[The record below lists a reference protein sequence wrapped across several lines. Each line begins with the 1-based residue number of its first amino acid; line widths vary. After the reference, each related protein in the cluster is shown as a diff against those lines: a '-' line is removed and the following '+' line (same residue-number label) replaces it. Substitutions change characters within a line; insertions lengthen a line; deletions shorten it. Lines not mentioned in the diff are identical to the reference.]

1 MAGHSSLSQD
11 RVEDDLPPGTFL
23 FVKKSEDETQGQ
35 QVILLSPVPSSDPNE
50 PLNWSTARKAVNF
63 TLVLAV
69 TCLIF
74 TALSIQLIFWQL
86 MVVDLNVTYTQLN
99 RAMSVNSVGLSM
111 GCVMFIPLAKKY
123 GRRPIYLISTA
134 LMLVTAFWTAEIKS
148 LSELYITN
156 LIQGLAGATNEA
168 IVQLTI
174 ADIFFVHHRGTMNAL
189 YMTMMMI
196 GSFLTPM
203 AAGLQATHQSW
214 RMSYRTLGICNAI
227 IFVLFML
234 IYEETKYTVVID
246 GVHESQESIDEPQV
260 VPASST
266 KGDSKS
272 AITED
277 IIPQTEASS
286 AGRVEIDLSVPMKSW
301 RQRLAL
307 VTYTPE
313 PIWLYYYRP
322 FEILFTFP
330 AVLCCGLQ
338 YACGVMWLT
347 IMSSVLSLVLPLP
360 PYLFNPEQIGFM
372 SVGPFIGNLIGSF
385 YGGYLGDRSLRYFA
399 RRNKGYFEPEM
410 RLYILHM
417 PAIALCGGLIMF
429 GVTLDRGM
437 HWIYPS
443 IGGALFGFGLGSISD
458 ACLTLVIDS
467 HVLLTGDAFTGVAF
481 MRNVFSIG
489 IPFAISPWME
499 TYGLTKMFI
508 TVGFISLGVNLMLVV
523 MVIYGKRFR
532 RAKAHRYRE
541 LAAQQ
546 GQGRGT

>member
-1 MAGHSSLSQD
+1 MAGPSSSRQD
-11 RVEDDLPPGTFL
+11 RMEDDLPPGTFL
-23 FVKKSEDETQGQ
+23 FDETQAQ

-63 TLVLAV
+63 TLALAV

-86 MVVDLNVTYTQLN
+86 MVVDLKVTYTQLN
-99 RAMSVNSVGLSM
+99 RAMSVNYVGLSM
-111 GCVMFIPLAKKY
+111 GCVMFIPLAKKF

-134 LMLVTAFWTAEIKS
+134 FMLVTSFWSAEIKT

-168 IVQLTI
+168 IVQITI
-174 ADIFFVHHRGTMNAL
+174 ADLFFVHHRGTMNAL

-203 AAGLQATHQSW
+203 AAGMQATHQGW
-214 RMSYRTLGICNAI
+214 RSSYRTLGICNAI
-227 IFVLFML
+227 IFVLFMFL
-234 IYEETKYTVVID
+234 YEETKYMVVID
-246 GVHESQESIDEPQV
+246 GVHESHEPINESQV
-260 VPASST
+260 NPDASI

-272 AITED
+272 TIAEELS
-277 IIPQTEASS
+277 PQAQGSN
-286 AGRVEIDLSVPMKSW
+286 AGRSEIDNSIPMRSW
-301 RQRLAL
+301 RARLAL
-307 VTYTPE
+307 MTYTPE
-313 PIWLYYYRP
+313 PIWPYYYRP

-347 IMSSVLSLVLPLP
+347 IMSSVLSLVFPLP
-360 PYLFNPEQIGFM
+360 PYLFTPEQIAFM

-410 RLYILHM
+410 RLYILHI
-417 PAIALCGGLIMF
+417 PVIALCGGTIMF

-499 TYGLTKMFI
+499 TCGLTNMFI
-508 TVGFISLGVNLMLVV
+508 AVGFISLGVNLMLVV
-523 MVIYGKRFR
+523 MIIYGKRFR

-546 GQGRGT
+546 GRGT

>member
-1 MAGHSSLSQD
+1 MAGHGSTFQD
-11 RVEDDLPPGTFL
+11 QSADDLPPGTFF
-23 FVKKSEDETQGQ
+23 FVKEHEDESQGQ

-74 TALSIQLIFWQL
+74 TALSIQYIFWQL
-86 MVVDLNVTYTQLN
+86 MVVDLDVTYTQLN
-99 RAMSVNSVGLSM
+99 RAMSVNSVGLSV

-134 LMLVTAFWTAEIKS
+134 LMLVTAFWTAEIKT
-148 LSELYITN
+148 LTELYITN

-168 IVQLTI
+168 IVQITI
-174 ADIFFVHHRGTMNAL
+174 ADVFYVHHRGTMNAL

-203 AAGLQATHQSW
+203 AAGVQATRQGW
-214 RMSYRTLGICNAI
+214 RMSYRTLGICTAVMFLL
-227 IFVLFML
+227 FVVF
-234 IYEETKYTVVID
+234 YEETKYTVVID
-246 GVHESQESIDEPQV
+246 GVDEQHENVNEPQV
-260 VPASST
+260 DVLSST
-266 KGDSKS
+266 KRDSKS

-277 IIPQTEASS
+277 LSPSTEASS
-286 AGRVEIDLSVPMKSW
+286 AERVEIDDTIPMNSW

-307 VTYTPE
+307 MTYTSE
-313 PIWLYYYRP
+313 SIWPYYYRP

-360 PYLFNPEQIGFM
+360 PYLFSPEQIGFM

-410 RLYILHM
+410 RLYILHI

-489 IPFAISPWME
+489 VPFAISPWME
-499 TYGLTKMFI
+499 TSGLTNMFI

-523 MVIYGKRFR
+523 MIIYGKRFR

-546 GQGRGT
+546 GRGS